1 MEDKSALIFG
11 NPIDQ
16 KTQKKAQK
24 NKEKYIKKFGDDSAK
39 VYHLKPA
46 PIPSLAPL
54 GVQNLVLSEEE
65 MKAIVAKFST
75 LVSDNGTL
83 ESVNE
88 WGKRRLAYP
97 INYIPEGYYVLV
109 SYKSEPSFP
118 REFERVLGI
127 TDGIIRSMT
136 TKKIEGAPAPAVAAP
151 IEVAEEAVER
161 EAKAEEAPAKAEE
174 PAEETPA
181 AAEEAPAAETAE
193 PTASEE

>member
-1 MEDKSALIFG
+1 MEKKLISYETLYVING
-11 NPIDQ
+11 N
-16 KTQKKAQK
+16 
-24 NKEKYIKKFGDDSAK
+24 
-39 VYHLKPA
+39 
-46 PIPSLAPL
+46 
-54 GVQNLVLSEEE
+54 LSEEE
-65 MKAIVAKFST
+65 MKEIVAKFSA

-136 TKKIEGAPAPAVAAP
+136 TKKIEGAQAAAPAPAVVADEA
-151 IEVAEEAVER
+151 VAE
-161 EAKAEEAPAKAEE
+161 EAKAEEAPAAEE
-174 PAEETPA
+174 VPAV
-181 AAEEAPAAETAE
+181 EEAPATEAAQE
-193 PTASEE
+193 PAASEDKAE